1 MLKSFLISIFIL
13 LCATILE
20 SSILSNISFFYVV
33 PDIVLI
39 CSIYFALLNGR
50 TFGETTGFFSG
61 LFLDFITG
69 IPLGFNCLLRTI
81 IGYIAGFFS
90 ETIIISGIVIP
101 MLSVGIGTIVKNILI
116 QLIALFFPNISIYLP
131 GIISYNFLYEFLF
144 NVALS
149 PFLFKFLSFFKKQ
162 ISIKNVKDL
171 VDNV

>member
-61 LFLDFITG
+61 LFFPPNFPAKIQPRLNKLLCNSDNYTLNLKYFIKQKTK
-69 IPLGFNCLLRTI
+69 R
-81 IGYIAGFFS
+81 
-90 ETIIISGIVIP
+90 
-101 MLSVGIGTIVKNILI
+101 
-116 QLIALFFPNISIYLP
+116 LP
-131 GIISYNFLYEFLF
+131 
-144 NVALS
+144 
-149 PFLFKFLSFFKKQ
+149 
-162 ISIKNVKDL
+162 
-171 VDNV
+171 

>member
-81 IGYIAGFFS
+81 IGYITGFFS

-101 MLSVGIGTIVKNILI
+101 MLSVGIGTIVKTILI